1 MYTYPDYALT
11 LSVFSLNVTI
21 NIRFSFTQFLKE
33 VFLNVALKAMCAG
46 GGLKFIGEF
55 IPSTKLYIR

>member
-55 IPSTKLYIR
+55 IPRTRPYIR